1 MDTKKTEDGHFMH
14 IGRVE
19 TGSFNAKDSV
29 EARVDK
35 ETRMATMRNH
45 TSAHLLQAALREV
58 LGDHVHQKGQLVN
71 SERCRFDF
79 SHFSAMTPEEILKV
93 EEIVNEN
100 ILSALEVTTK
110 ELPISEAKKLGAMAL
125 FGEKYGDIVRVVD
138 IEGKSIEFCGG
149 THVAN
154 TSNIGLFKIISEA
167 SVASGVR
174 RIEAVTG
181 KAVLRLMM
189 EFKNE
194 LSRASSVL
202 KLQNPFELAIK
213 CQALQNEVK
222 EKDKQIEKLN
232 SQLVGNQMEGMF
244 ENAAEVNGTK
254 IVSAL
259 FNGTKPETLRKMGDR
274 IKASS
279 SDVVAVLAGVYED
292 KGVFYCICGKDA
304 IAKGAHAGKIVQ
316 RISALTGGKGGGK
329 PDNAMAGI
337 GKNYMIDEALA
348 ALEEIVKDFFDEQ

>member
-1 MDTKKTEDGHFMH
+1 
-14 IGRVE
+14 
-19 TGSFNAKDSV
+19 
-29 EARVDK
+29 
-35 ETRMATMRNH
+35 
-45 TSAHLLQAALREV
+45 
-58 LGDHVHQKGQLVN
+58 
-71 SERCRFDF
+71 
-79 SHFSAMTPEEILKV
+79 
-93 EEIVNEN
+93 
-100 ILSALEVTTK
+100 
-110 ELPISEAKKLGAMAL
+110 
-125 FGEKYGDIVRVVD
+125 
-138 IEGKSIEFCGG
+138 
-149 THVAN
+149 
-154 TSNIGLFKIISEA
+154 
-167 SVASGVR
+167 
-174 RIEAVTG
+174 
-181 KAVLRLMM
+181 
-189 EFKNE
+189 
-194 LSRASSVL
+194 
-202 KLQNPFELAIK
+202 
-213 CQALQNEVK
+213 
-222 EKDKQIEKLN
+222 
-232 SQLVGNQMEGMF
+232 MEGMF